1 MKKLSSI
8 IISILILNL
17 AYACGGYKPIY
28 TTDLQF
34 EIVDYSIIKNKQIG
48 RQIYSKLYAISK
60 SSSKNKAGAKSINI
74 KINTS
79 KDKNAT
85 NKDSAGKVLNYKITV
100 TSIITVEDY
109 LTNSEILN
117 QTFSYSSTYKV
128 QDQYS
133 ETIKLEN
140 KTIENIINKIYQD
153 LLIAMSEKILEK

>member
-17 AYACGGYKPIY
+17 AYACAGYKPIY

-34 EIVDYSIIKNKQIG
+34 EIVDYSIIKNKEIG
-48 RQIYSKLYAISK
+48 RQIYSKLYGLSK
-60 SSSKNKAGAKSINI
+60 SSSKNKAETRSINI
-74 KINTS
+74 KIDTS
-79 KDKNAT
+79 KDKSAT
-85 NKDSAGKVLNYKITV
+85 NKDSSGKILNYKITV
-100 TSIITVEDY
+100 TSIITIEDY

-117 QTFSYSSTYKV
+117 QKFSYSSTYKV

-140 KTIENIINKIYQD
+140 KTIENIISKTYQD
-153 LLIAMSEKILEK
+153 LLIVMSEKMLGK